1 VSASTRIEP
10 SFALDGAHRPDS
22 VRFCSRCGHT
32 TDERVRV
39 CDQCGMGVVLTG
51 MRTETALDGAAF
63 LICTHDLTVTAVSQA
78 GEKIFGKQDRL
89 VGLPLL
95 DLVTCPVGED
105 QLGRY
110 AALAALRPC
119 DPVVLPLRLVAPK
132 RSIGTLAARISTCG
146 PPRAALV
153 TVEPSAFGRR

>member
-1 VSASTRIEP
+1 
-10 SFALDGAHRPDS
+10 
-22 VRFCSRCGHT
+22 
-32 TDERVRV
+32 
-39 CDQCGMGVVLTG
+39 MGVVLTG
-51 MRTETALDGAAF
+51 MRAEAALDGAAF

-89 VGLPLL
+89 VGVSLL

-110 AALAALRPC
+110 AALAALRPS
-119 DPVVLPLRLVAPK
+119 DPVVLPLRLVDSK
-132 RSIGTLAARISTCG
+132 RPVGTLAARISTCG

-153 TVEPSAFGRR
+153 TVEPSAFGQR

>member
-1 VSASTRIEP
+1 MDP
-10 SFALDGAHRPDS
+10 SFAPDGADRPDS

-32 TDERVRV
+32 TDERLRV

-51 MRTETALDGAAF
+51 MRAGTALDGAAF

-78 GEKIFGKQDRL
+78 GEKIFGKEDRL
-89 VGLPLL
+89 MGVSLL
-95 DLVTCPVGED
+95 DLVTCPVGD
-105 QLGRY
+105 GQLGRY

-119 DPVVLPLRLVAPK
+119 DPVVLPLRLVAAKP
-132 RSIGTLAARISTCG
+132 SVGTLAARISTCG